1 MKKNY
6 LLLLISIAF
15 LFTACNFFST
25 PINGNGNL
33 SSETRNISSAQKI
46 KLAGNYNVELSQG
59 NTSLKIN
66 TDENLLSYI
75 ETYNENG
82 WLVIKTKEHYRLSSS
97 NPIKIIISTDKLEA
111 IKLAGSGNITGTTK
125 FTGGDMLEIAIA
137 GSGNATL
144 EVNTP
149 KVKSS
154 IAGSGDIILSGETK
168 DEEIHIAGHGNYKAI
183 NLKSENADVH
193 IAGSGNANVFAA
205 NKLSIHIAGSGDVN
219 YKGNPAINKE
229 IVGSGNI
236 KKIAEN

>member
-6 LLLLISIAF
+6 FLIITIAL
-15 LFTACNFFST
+15 LFTACNFFSK
-25 PINGNGNL
+25 PINGNGNQ

-46 KLAGNYNVELSQG
+46 KLAGSYNVELSQG

-66 TDENLLSYI
+66 ADENLLPYI
-75 ETYNENG
+75 ETYNDNG
-82 WLVIKTKEHYRLSSS
+82 WLVIKTKEDYRLSSN

-111 IKLAGSGNITGTTK
+111 IKLAGSGNIMGTTK
-125 FTGGDMLEIAIA
+125 FIGGDMLEINIT

-154 IAGSGDIILSGETK
+154 IAGSGDITLSGETK

-205 NKLSIHIAGSGDVN
+205 NTLSIHIAGSGDVN
-219 YKGNPAINKE
+219 YKGNPTIDQKIA
-229 IVGSGNI
+229 GSGSI
-236 KKIAEN
+236 KKIADN